1 MLDSRLFGSTC
12 PPVPR
17 SAHADRR
24 SRLKHHL
31 TSLERGQQSSF
42 TAPFK
47 VVLPGRHHVV
57 QKYSFTICS
66 DGGEESS
73 GGRLRNIILTL
84 GIRKIPIGF
93 RNIAPPKKFRKL
105 SPPPLSTRE
114 SCFGASRPS
123 MRARRYACSPLMEPI
138 LLSPDGWSDSYRPD
152 YPLQVCRRAH
162 SEEPPV
168 YQFPSSSL
176 GFGAADAKLLFLAQ
190 FIENPAQHRQIVG
203 TQHIKRREN
212 HILCPSLTHLY

>member
-1 MLDSRLFGSTC
+1 
-12 PPVPR
+12 
-17 SAHADRR
+17 
-24 SRLKHHL
+24 
-31 TSLERGQQSSF
+31 
-42 TAPFK
+42 
-47 VVLPGRHHVV
+47 
-57 QKYSFTICS
+57 
-66 DGGEESS
+66 
-73 GGRLRNIILTL
+73 
-84 GIRKIPIGF
+84 
-93 RNIAPPKKFRKL
+93 
-105 SPPPLSTRE
+105 
-114 SCFGASRPS
+114 

-138 LLSPDGWSDSYRPD
+138 ILSPDGWSDSYRPD

-212 HILCPSLTHLY
+212 HIFCPSLTHLYRSGRECIDAKSSNRRLYPPTCSIPGVLRHHRWRHGRLATLVGSMNGV